1 MSLLGVSMDLFLA
14 ALMIAA
20 LVVGARLNGRLKA
33 LKQSHEGFA
42 RAIVELNDAAVRAE
56 RGLAALRE
64 ATSETHDSLLSRI
77 ETARSLAAK
86 LDGQIHTA
94 RGLIEQQALAAT
106 RAPADPFELATAP
119 AVGESPQGVRR
130 LAQRFGLIPG
140 GESRQTSVRPD
151 VAPAARPAATLP
163 PKPSRRPLPEED
175 ELFEPTSPA
184 PMSTP
189 APAPRYSAAAPTAL
203 RPAPAPA
210 QHRAPAASQDD
221 WAAELEAELTAALA
235 PRPEPTSG
243 PTPEDFAARIRARKA
258 TR

>member
-20 LVVGARLNGRLKA
+20 LVVGARLNCRLKA

-140 GESRQTSVRPD
+140 GESRQTSARPD
-151 VAPAARPAATLP
+151 IAPAARPAATLP

-175 ELFEPTSPA
+175 ELFEPTVSPD
-184 PMSTP
+184 
-189 APAPRYSAAAPTAL
+189 APRYSAAPPIAPRGSPSAAP
-203 RPAPAPA
+203 RPAPY
-210 QHRAPAASQDD
+210 QAPAATADD
-221 WAAELEAELTAALA
+221 WAAELEAELAAPA
-235 PRPEPTSG
+235 PEQG

-258 TR
+258 AL

>member
-20 LVVGARLNGRLKA
+20 LVLGARLNGRLKA

-86 LDGQIHTA
+86 LDGQIYTA
-94 RGLIEQQALAAT
+94 RGLIEQQALAGIRETGA
-106 RAPADPFELATAP
+106 ADLSEPLRPSSAAEP
-119 AVGESPQGVRR
+119 QQGVRR

-140 GESRQTSVRPD
+140 GESRQTSARPD

-175 ELFEPTSPA
+175 ELFEPTVSPD
-184 PMSTP
+184 
-189 APAPRYSAAAPTAL
+189 APRYSAAPPIAPRGSPSAAP
-203 RPAPAPA
+203 RPAPY
-210 QHRAPAASQDD
+210 QAAAATSND
-221 WAAELEAELTAALA
+221 WAAELEAQLA
-235 PRPEPTSG
+235 TPVSPQG

-258 TR
+258 AL

>member
-20 LVVGARLNGRLKA
+20 LVMGARLNGRLKA

-86 LDGQIHTA
+86 LDGQIYTA
-94 RGLIEQQALAAT
+94 RGLIEQQALAAARSAAT
-106 RAPADPFELATAP
+106 DASEPQRPPAAAAPE
-119 AVGESPQGVRR
+119 QGVRR

-140 GESRQTSVRPD
+140 GESRQTPLRPD
-151 VAPAARPAATLP
+151 VAPSARPAATLP

-175 ELFEPTSPA
+175 ELFEPTVTEAASPRSA
-184 PMSTP
+184 PPPFEAM
-189 APAPRYSAAAPTAL
+189 
-203 RPAPAPA
+203 RPAPGPAP
-210 QHRAPAASQDD
+210 HRAPAATAGD
-221 WAAELEAELTAALA
+221 WAAELEAELAA
-235 PRPEPTSG
+235 PEPVSG

-258 TR
+258 GR

>member
-20 LVVGARLNGRLKA
+20 LVLGARLNGRLKA

-86 LDGQIHTA
+86 LDGQIYTA
-94 RGLIEQQALAAT
+94 RGLIEQQALAET
-106 RAPADPFELATAP
+106 RAGAVSDLTEPMRPQTA
-119 AVGESPQGVRR
+119 GEPQQGVRR

-140 GESRQTSVRPD
+140 GESRQTSARPD

-175 ELFEPTSPA
+175 ELFEPTVSA
-184 PMSTP
+184 D
-189 APAPRYSAAAPTAL
+189 APRYSAAPPVAPRSSPGATPRAAPY
-203 RPAPAPA
+203 PAPAA
-210 QHRAPAASQDD
+210 TADD
-221 WAAELEAELTAALA
+221 WAAELEAELAAPA
-235 PRPEPTSG
+235 PVPG

-258 TR
+258 AL

>member
-20 LVVGARLNGRLKA
+20 LVLGARLNGRLKA

-86 LDGQIHTA
+86 LDSQIYTA
-94 RGLIEQQALAAT
+94 RGLIEQQALAAAREASPSDRST
-106 RAPADPFELATAP
+106 QAGPSAAEDAPH
-119 AVGESPQGVRR
+119 GVRR

-151 VAPAARPAATLP
+151 AAPAARPAATLP

-175 ELFEPTSPA
+175 ELFEPT
-184 PMSTP
+184 
-189 APAPRYSAAAPTAL
+189 APADAPRFSAGPPSAAASRPEPRPVTA
-203 RPAPAPA
+203 PYTP
-210 QHRAPAASQDD
+210 PAATAGD
-221 WAAELEAELTAALA
+221 WAAELEAELAAPA
-235 PRPEPTSG
+235 PTRG

-258 TR
+258 GR